1 MLFPEPANNA
11 DGDQSII
18 LEEYE
23 GRTFAIDPQE
33 CASGLPFCEY
43 TALREPLGRP
53 SMVEV
58 ARDVMIRRWIGWS
71 NPFSKALSQLIPYEQ
86 IRNTEAQ

>member
-1 MLFPEPANNA
+1 
-11 DGDQSII
+11 
-18 LEEYE
+18 
-23 GRTFAIDPQE
+23 
-33 CASGLPFCEY
+33 
-43 TALREPLGRP
+43 
-53 SMVEV
+53 MVEV